1 MARRSLISTIMSL
14 SSSGVASG
22 QRERFSVDHPERTEQ
37 IALNQNPCK
46 CGKVFLKAP
55 ELFDLSG
62 KSALVTGGGRG
73 IGRTIAMAL
82 AEAGA
87 SVAVASRDEK
97 ACAEAAKEIASATGR
112 MTASGKL
119 DIAEKGS
126 VEEIVTFA
134 KGKLGSIDILVNNSG
149 ATWGAP
155 FEEMPLDKWERVV
168 KVNLTGT
175 FLMCQQVVPL
185 MKERRW
191 GRIINVASVAGL
203 LGAPQ
208 FMHAAG
214 YSASKGGVI
223 ALTRELAVKLAEH
236 NIVVNAMAP
245 SFVPTKMS
253 RYLTETYGDE
263 IVRANPMKRMGEDDD
278 LKGVAVFLA
287 SEASRYVTGQVIPV
301 DGGQTAT

>member
-1 MARRSLISTIMSL
+1 MKSA
-14 SSSGVASG
+14 
-22 QRERFSVDHPERTEQ
+22 
-37 IALNQNPCK
+37 
-46 CGKVFLKAP
+46 

-62 KSALVTGGGRG
+62 RSALVTGGGRG
-73 IGRTIAMAL
+73 IGRTIALAL

-87 SVAVASRDEK
+87 RVAVASRDEK
-97 ACAEAAKEIASATGR
+97 ACAEAAAAIATATGR
-112 MTASGKL
+112 NVVSGRL
-119 DIAEKGS
+119 DVSDRSS
-126 VEEIVTFA
+126 VEETVRLA
-134 KGKLGSIDILVNNSG
+134 KEELGSIDILVNNSG

-191 GRIINVASVAGL
+191 GRIVNVASVAGL
-203 LGAPQ
+203 LGAPR
-208 FMHAAG
+208 FMEASG
-214 YSASKGGVI
+214 YSASKGGII
-223 ALTRELAVKLAEH
+223 ALTRELAVKLAEY

-245 SFVPTKMS
+245 GFVPTKMS
-253 RYLTETYGDE
+253 RHLTEAHEDE
-263 IVRANPMKRMGEDDD
+263 IVRANPMGRMGEDDD
-278 LKGVAVFLA
+278 LKGVAVFLS